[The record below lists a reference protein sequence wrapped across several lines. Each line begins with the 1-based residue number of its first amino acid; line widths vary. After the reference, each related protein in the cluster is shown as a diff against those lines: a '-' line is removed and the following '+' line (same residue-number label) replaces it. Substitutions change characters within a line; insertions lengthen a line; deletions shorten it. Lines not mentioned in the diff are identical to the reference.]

1 MSEEADLRSAVDDL
15 MSRPPPPARGFA
27 LLDRGWLPA
36 LSWGALHH
44 PNSRTRWLC
53 LDYLDHVAVPASA
66 AVFIAALDDPVPR
79 VRRHAIHAL
88 TCRACK
94 SGPWPSDVITPLRRV
109 VAADVNPRVRFEA
122 LRALLLC
129 LDAAAAQQTRRR
141 DGARRHRCCS
151 SGIAPASPRSSRRP
165 SIMGA
170 PGSSQVGTTEPPEE
184 TASGHGHLLSHQL
197 APESS
202 PLEYRSAAD
211 ASDRWVLTSQVRLR
225 LGAPR

>member
-1 MSEEADLRSAVDDL
+1 MAAMSEEADLRSAVDDL

-27 LLDRGWLPA
+27 LLDRGWLLA

-79 VRRHAIHAL
+79 VRRHAVHAL

-94 SGPWPSDVITPLRRV
+94 SGPWPADVITPLRRV

-129 LDAAAAQQTRRR
+129 LDAAAAQQTLG
-141 DGARRHRCCS
+141 DVTARGDTDVAAVASRQRPR
-151 SGIAPASPRSSRRP
+151 AVPAVLRSWARQAQAR
-165 SIMGA
+165 
-170 PGSSQVGTTEPPEE
+170 
-184 TASGHGHLLSHQL
+184 
-197 APESS
+197 
-202 PLEYRSAAD
+202 
-211 ASDRWVLTSQVRLR
+211 
-225 LGAPR
+225 